1 MNPAVGYIGIDVP
14 FISYCGKILFVE
26 RQSGDIMRAFLDWTL
41 IFSAEIVNVVKQ
53 SAAHICN
60 TIKTCTRQITQ
71 RLDSIN
77 ARLFS
82 IENTH
87 RAQLAQKTM
96 QTALLAK
103 MAFSSEHLSADVRYM
118 THFHY

>member
-1 MNPAVGYIGIDVP
+1 MYPLSPIAGRFCLLSDNQGTL
-14 FISYCGKILFVE
+14 CG
-26 RQSGDIMRAFLDWTL
+26 AFLDWTL

-87 RAQLAQKTM
+87 RAQLAQQTM

-103 MAFSSEHLSADVRYM
+103 MASSSEQLSADVRYM
-118 THFHY
+118 TNFHY